1 MDTAVAQRIARRFIT
16 LPLEKRRLYLQKM
29 LEENVS
35 PANLPIPPVS
45 AEFDSLPL
53 SFAQERQWFLWQLD
67 PDSAAYHMP
76 TALRLRGPLNI
87 AALEQSFSA
96 LVARHPSL
104 RTCFVNQG
112 ERVVQ
117 QVQDAAPLLLQ
128 AEVLESM
135 PDEMQLRR
143 LIEDETRQLFDLQ
156 QGPLL
161 RTRLLRLATDDH
173 VLIVTLHHIISD
185 GGSMQVMVE
194 ELVQGY
200 AAFSQSQVPRW
211 PALPIQY
218 ADYAIWQ
225 RHWLE
230 AGERERQL
238 QYWTARLGGRQPVL
252 ELPTDFPRPAVMSYR
267 GARLELAVDNALARA
282 LKQMAQREGVSLF
295 MILLAAFQ
303 VLLHRYS
310 GQNDIRVGV
319 PTANRN
325 RVETERLI
333 GFFVNTQ
340 VLDSDVQSQDTFD
353 VLLQQVKHTALGAQA
368 HQDLPFEQLVEALQP
383 ERNLSHSPLFQ
394 VMFNHRTQ
402 GPAGEGPV
410 GELRVEGLRWDSH
423 TAQFDLTLETVEHS
437 EGLAAAL
444 IYASDL
450 FEASTVARMAGH
462 WQNLLRAIVADP
474 SQRIGELP
482 LLDAAQQQA
491 QLHDWNRAIAPAA
504 EAGFVHRLFEAQA
517 LSTPDAPALV
527 IDGERWSYGQ
537 LNARANQLARK
548 LQALGV
554 SADVLVGISV
564 ERSAHMLV
572 GLLAILK
579 AGGAYLPLDPA
590 FPPERLAYM
599 IEDSGIEWLLTQS
612 SLLDPFSAPCGSEP
626 ARDSGGSGNDD
637 VGGADAIASRLAP
650 TGAGVGV
657 STLVLDQDGDW
668 LDGYACDDL
677 ATHLDP
683 EHLAY
688 AIYTSGSTGKP
699 KGVMVRHGALGNFV
713 ASMAKAPG
721 MAAEDRA
728 LSLTTFSFDIF
739 GLEIYVP
746 LMVGACIVL
755 TGQHVAQD
763 PYAVLALIE
772 AEQVNVVQATPS
784 TWRMLLDNENAD
796 GLRGCKCLCGG
807 EALPRDLAVRLLAL
821 GGEVWNLYGP
831 TETTIWSALHPL
843 RSADAQPWLGGP
855 IANTSLYIVGADL
868 MPVPQGVAGELLIGG
883 EGLARGYFQRPALT
897 AERFVPH
904 PFRAG
909 ERLYRT
915 GDLARQRADGL
926 FEYLG
931 RIDHQVKIRGFRIE
945 LGEIEARLL
954 EQDNVREAAV
964 LAQDA
969 PGGPVLVGY
978 VVPTVAP
985 DALDPDQQSALR
997 DRLIARLKV
1006 NLPDYMVPTHLMLL
1020 PRFPLTPNGKLD
1032 RKQLPRPDASQWQ
1045 KTYVAPVTPRQ
1056 QVVAAIWAEVL
1067 KVPRVGLKDNFFD
1080 LGGHSLLATQV
1091 TSRIRQQ
1098 LQLQVP
1104 LRLLFA
1110 HDSLQG
1116 FVEAMDSASASA
1128 ESGIPRIAREQP
1140 LALSYAQQR
1149 QWFLW
1154 QLEPTSSAYHI
1165 PAALRLRGSLDR
1177 EALQHSFDALVTRH
1191 ESLRTRFLLD
1201 NERPVQR
1208 IDPPSPVPLVI
1219 EPAPAALD
1227 ADVLRGLIEA
1237 ETRQPFDL
1245 QRGPL
1250 LRVKLLQLAADHHVL
1265 ILTQH
1270 HIVSDAWSMQIMV
1283 DDLLR
1288 LYAGFSQGQTPQLA
1302 PLPIQYADFAHWQR
1316 QWLEEGEQQRQLDY
1330 WLAQLGGEQPILE
1343 LPTDR
1348 PRPVQQSYRGARL
1361 PIVIEPA
1368 LADGL
1373 KRLAQQHGSTLFML
1387 LLAAFQTL
1395 LHRYSGQNDIRVG
1408 VPVANRNRVETERL
1422 LGFFVN
1428 TQVLKADIEG
1438 SLGFDQLLRQVK
1450 QRALG
1455 AQAHQDLPFEQ
1466 LVELLAPARNL
1477 SHTPLFQVM
1486 FNHASEV
1493 RRDLAALPGLSL
1505 EQLTWDSGTAQFD
1518 LALDTFEYAEGLGAA
1533 LTYASDLF
1541 EPATV
1546 ARLAAHWL
1554 NLLRAIVANP
1564 AQRIGELPML
1574 DGAQRRLIVQDWNHT
1589 WADYPNHIPV
1599 HQLIEAQ
1606 VERAPQAEALV
1617 FEGQALSYAELN
1629 ARANRLAHGLIE
1641 RGIGP
1646 DVLVGIC
1653 VHRSVEMVVGLL
1665 AILKAGGAYVPLD
1678 PEYPPERLAYMIE
1691 DSGIEWLLTQ
1701 RSLLDPCGSELARD
1715 GGGPVND
1722 DGGCADAI
1730 ASKLAPTEGG
1740 LKTLVLD
1747 GDDDWLRDYPTDNP
1761 PARAVAQNLAYV
1773 IYTSGS
1779 TGRPKG
1785 AGNSHGALTNRLCW
1799 MQQAYQLRG
1808 GDSVL
1813 QKTPFSFDVS
1823 VWEFFW
1829 PLMTGVRLVV
1839 AAPGDHRDPQ
1849 KLVSLIE
1856 RENITT
1862 LHFVPSMLQAFM
1874 LDASV
1879 SRCTSLTR
1887 IVCSGE
1893 ALPVDAQQQVFA
1905 KLPKASLYNLYG
1917 PTEAAIDVTHWTCR
1931 DEGRDAVPIG
1941 EPIANL
1947 MTYILDDELN
1957 PVPSGVNGELYLSG
1971 QGLARGYHRRPELTA
1986 ERFVVSPF
1994 AAGERL
2000 YRTGDLARYRSNG
2013 VIEYIGRIDH
2023 QVKVRGFRIELGEIE
2038 ARLLEHAGVREAV
2051 VVAQDSPSG
2060 KVLSGYVV
2068 GSASEPS
2075 GWPELR
2081 EALLAHLRQNL
2092 PEHMVPTHLSL
2103 LDQMPLSPNGK
2114 LDRKALPAPDLAPL
2128 QQDFTAPVNATEQ
2141 ALVEIWQ
2148 AVLGVARV
2156 GTADNF
2162 FALGGD
2168 SINAIQVVSRARQQ
2182 GIGLTPKDLFLHQN
2196 IQALARIAIAAD
2208 DGTTTDQ
2215 GPVTGGSHLLPMQH
2229 WFFASD
2235 IPHREHW
2242 NQSVLLTPREPLD
2255 VACLRQALEHVMTQ
2269 HDALRLRFTQASDG
2283 RWQASHQALGEQAPD
2298 IWLRSA
2304 ENADEILAIAEQAQ
2318 RSLDLQR
2325 GPLLRCSLIAVQDGS
2340 SRLHLAI
2347 HHLVVDGVS
2356 WRVLLEDLQSAYRQL
2371 LAQQPVALPAK
2382 TTAFQA
2388 WAAQLQD
2395 YARSEP
2401 LQRELTYW
2409 TGQLDQ
2415 PLPPLPRA
2423 RPEGSQ
2429 ASRYGRSVST
2439 RLDAGQ
2445 TQRLLKQA
2453 PTAYRTQVNDLLL
2466 CALAQVICQWT
2477 SQPACLVQLEGHGR
2491 EELFDGVDLSRTV
2504 GWFTSLFP
2512 VMLTPSA
2519 DLGDS
2524 IKRIKEQLR
2533 AVPNKGL
2540 GYGVLRY
2547 LGTDESQQ
2555 RLAKLPEARI
2565 TFNYLGQFDQS
2576 FDEQALFV
2584 PSEEGS
2590 GAGHGDDVPLSN
2602 WLTINGRVFNGE
2614 LSLDWTFSRDV
2625 FDEATLQQLADAYAV
2640 ALQKLIDH
2648 CCCEAPRG
2656 LTPSDFPLARLTQ
2669 AQLDRLPVPVAQ
2681 IEDIYPLSPMQDG
2694 MLFHTLADDS
2704 RGLYVNQISLPVH
2717 GLDTERFARAWAAVI
2732 EREDILRTSFH
2743 WQDGLGAPVQ
2753 IVHRQVEL
2761 PLLVEDWRSRH
2772 TSEQAVIEQAISERA
2787 AADYLAGFD
2796 LSQAPLQRV
2805 LLLRLEDDRY
2815 QMIWTCHHI
2824 LMDGWSSSRLFGEVL
2839 QFYAHGQV
2847 QSRNGRYREF
2857 IQWLQRQDQGALE
2870 GFWRGRLQAL
2880 EQPTSLT
2887 QAMYPRHVEAL
2898 EGHQALYSHWDAGQ
2912 TERLQ
2917 QACRALHITPN
2928 TLIQGAWLLLLQ
2940 RFTGQDT
2947 VVFGAT
2953 VAGRP
2958 AGLANADNILGLFI
2972 NTLPVIQT
2980 LDPEQPLD
2988 QWLQQLQAYNLDLR
3002 EHAHAPLADIQRWS
3016 GLGGQ
3021 GLFDSIIVFEN
3032 YPIDERLGE
3041 QQDSGLSFGESR
3053 NHDVTNFPMDLAV
3066 NLGEQLS
3073 IEYLFLR
3080 NAFSVQGVEQIRRC
3094 LEDTLDAMIKAPRTR
3109 LGNLQRL
3116 SAQQWQAFE
3125 QWSAAPGADYQA
3137 QLLPELIS
3145 RHALARPQATAL
3157 VCGEQ
3162 TLSHGELERRAN
3174 RLAHRL
3180 IELGAGPEVVVG
3192 VALERSVEM
3201 VVALLAVMKSGAAY
3215 VPLDIDYPPERLAF
3229 MIDDSAMALLLSHSQ
3244 VQARLP
3250 NVDGLTQLAIDTFDG
3265 HGYSAQAPRSGVLG
3279 DNLAYLIYTSGST
3292 GRPKGVAVAHGPMS
3306 MHCQA
3311 IAGLYDMDEHTRE
3324 LHFMSFA
3331 FDGAHERWLST
3342 LLSGGTLVIRDGA
3355 LWTPE
3360 QTFAALHRH
3369 GITIACFPPAYL
3381 KQLAEYAADS
3391 RLASPPVRV
3400 YCFGGDA
3407 VPEQTF
3413 EQVKAALRPQF
3424 FTNGYGPTETVVTPM
3439 LWKVP
3444 VSQHC
3449 EAAYAPIGRAV
3460 GERALYVLDEHLN
3473 PLPPGIAGELYIG
3486 GQGIARGYHRRADLS
3501 AERFVPDPFGQPGD
3515 RLYRSGDLVRQR
3527 ADGVLDYVGRIDHQ
3541 IKVRGFRIE
3550 LGEVEASLRQQ
3561 AGVTDAVVI
3570 ARDSASGKQLIGYVV
3585 TPDGVAIGDQ
3595 LKADLRTQLPDYMVP
3610 AQIICLDALP
3620 VTPNGK
3626 LDRRAL
3632 PEPEFKSAEYV
3643 PGRTRDEQLL
3653 AQIWADVLQVERVG
3667 ITDNFFELGGDSI
3680 LSLQVVSRVRN
3691 HSELKMDLKLRDL
3704 MRGQTIEAIFQQRE
3718 RTVSAVVE
3726 DVTQAAVEGQFN
3738 LIPIQQWLFDQHMSE
3753 PHHYNQALMLRAR
3766 QALNLTAL
3774 ELALRGMMQQHDA
3787 LRLRFSEV
3795 GGRYLQHYQPLAE
3808 SQAQWAGEPLLWQQQ
3823 VADEAELEL
3832 YAEQVQRSL
3841 DLCNGPLW
3849 RTAHVTLG
3857 NGEIRVLMVIHHLVI
3872 DTVSWRV
3879 LLQDL
3884 QSAYEA
3890 YSDGRA
3896 PNLPIR
3902 TSSYRAW
3909 AEGLRAY
3916 AADFDA
3922 QEKAWWL
3929 AQLDQPGNEL
3939 PCDNPRGKDQV
3950 QFQSVAYLNLSE
3962 LHTQQ
3967 LLKQVPAVYQTQI
3980 NDVLLTALSRVLC
3993 RWSEQASV
4001 LIQLE
4006 GHGRED
4012 LLKDIDLSRTVG
4024 WFTSMFPVRLSPSPE
4039 ADIGT
4044 SVRAVQRQ
4052 LAAVPN
4058 KGLGYGVLR
4067 HMSGEQMADTLG
4079 RAPQA
4084 RVTFNYLGQFDQ
4096 SFDDKAL
4103 LVPAAESYGSC
4114 YSPHAAL
4121 GNWLEVVGQVYDGR
4135 LALRCVFSKR
4145 RYRAETVERLMREYQ
4160 AELETLIEHCV
4171 EQAA

>member
-29 LEENVS
+29 LEEDVS

-45 AEFDSLPL
+45 AEFDTLSL

-67 PDSAAYHMP
+67 PDSTAYHVP
-76 TALRLRGPLNI
+76 TALRLRGPLDI

-96 LVARHPSL
+96 LVARHESL
-104 RTCFVNQG
+104 RTTFLTDG
-112 ERVVQ
+112 EQAVQ
-117 QVQDAAPLLLQ
+117 QVHEAAPVRLHMQ
-128 AEVLESM
+128 ALEPA
-135 PDEMQLRR
+135 PDEAQLRH
-143 LIEDETRQLFDLQ
+143 LIEEETRQLFDLQ
-156 QGPLL
+156 HGPLL
-161 RTRLLRLATDDH
+161 RTRLLRLAADDH
-173 VLIVTLHHIISD
+173 VLIVTLHHIVCD
-185 GGSMQVMVE
+185 GGSMQVMVD
-194 ELVQGY
+194 ELVKGY
-200 AAFSQSQVPRW
+200 GAFSQGKALEL

-218 ADYAIWQ
+218 TDYAIWQ
-225 RHWLE
+225 RHWME

-238 QYWTARLGGRQPVL
+238 AYWTARLGGPQPVL

-267 GARLELAVDNALARA
+267 GARLELAIDGALAGA
-282 LKQMAQREGVSLF
+282 LKQLAQREGASLF
-295 MILLAAFQ
+295 MVLLASFQ
-303 VLLHRYS
+303 ALLHRYS

-340 VLDSDVQSQDTFD
+340 VLDSDVQGQDSFGA
-353 VLLQQVKHTALGAQA
+353 LLQQVKHTALGAQA

-402 GPAGEGPV
+402 GPEGEGPV
-410 GELRVEGLRWDSH
+410 GELTVEGLRWDTHS
-423 TAQFDLTLETVEHS
+423 AQFDLTLETVEHS
-437 EGLAAAL
+437 DGLAAAL
-444 IYASDL
+444 NYATDL
-450 FEASTVARMAGH
+450 FSADTVARMAGH
-462 WQNLLRAIVADP
+462 WQNLLRAIVTDP
-474 SQRIGELP
+474 AQRIAELS
-482 LLDAAQQQA
+482 LLDAAQRQA
-491 QLHDWNRAIAPAA
+491 QLEDWNRTTAPAP
-504 EAGFVHRLFEAQA
+504 EAGFVHQLFEAQA
-517 LSTPDAPALV
+517 RRTPDAPALV
-527 IDGERWSYGQ
+527 IDGERWGYGQ
-537 LNARANQLARK
+537 LNARANQLAGK
-548 LQALGV
+548 LQSLGV
-554 SADVLVGISV
+554 GSDVLVGIAV

-590 FPPERLAYM
+590 FPQDRLAYM
-599 IEDSGIEWLLTQS
+599 IEDSGIDLLLTQS
-612 SLLDPFSAPCGSEP
+612 SLLNQLPLSCGV
-626 ARDSGGSGNDD
+626 N
-637 VGGADAIASRLAP
+637 
-650 TGAGVGV
+650 
-657 STLVLDQDGDW
+657 TLVLDQDGDW
-668 LDGYACDDL
+668 LDGYACE
-677 ATHLDP
+677 APSTRLDP

-699 KGVMVRHGALGNFV
+699 KGVMVRHGALTNFV

-721 MAAEDRA
+721 MTAQDRA

-755 TGQHVAQD
+755 TGQQVAQD

-772 AEQVNVVQATPS
+772 AERVNVVQATPS
-784 TWRMLLDNENAD
+784 TWRMLLDNERAD

-807 EALPRDLAVRLLAL
+807 EALPQELAVRMLAL

-843 RSADAQPWLGGP
+843 RPADAQPWLGGP
-855 IANTSLYIVGADL
+855 IDNTALYIVDADL
-868 MPVPQGVAGELLIGG
+868 LPVPYGVAGELLIGG
-883 EGLARGYFQRPALT
+883 QGLARGYYQRAALT

-904 PFRAG
+904 PFAVG

-915 GDLARQRADGL
+915 GDLARQRADGIL
-926 FEYLG
+926 EYLG

-954 EQDNVREAAV
+954 EQDSVREAAV

-969 PGGPVLVGY
+969 PGGQALVAY
-978 VVPTVAP
+978 IVPTADLNDL
-985 DALDPDQQSALR
+985 DAGAQSALR
-997 DRLIARLKV
+997 DSLTARLKV
-1006 NLPDYMVPTHLMLL
+1006 NLPDYMVPAHMVLM

-1032 RKQLPRPDASQWQ
+1032 RKQLPKPDASQWQ
-1045 KTYVAPVTPRQ
+1045 KTYVAPQTPVQ
-1056 QVVAAIWAEVL
+1056 QAVAAIWGEIL
-1067 KVPRVGLKDNFFD
+1067 KVPRVGLNDNFFE

-1091 TSRIRQQ
+1091 VSRIRQQ
-1098 LQLQVP
+1098 LHILVP

-1110 HDSLQG
+1110 HNSLQG
-1116 FVEAMDSASASA
+1116 FVEAMEPASASQ
-1128 ESGIPRIAREQP
+1128 EPGIARISREQP
-1140 LALSYAQQR
+1140 LELSYAQQR

-1154 QLEPTSSAYHI
+1154 QLEPGSSAYHI

-1177 EALQHSFDALVTRH
+1177 VALQQSFDALVARH
-1191 ESLRTRFLLD
+1191 ESLRTRFMLND
-1201 NERPVQR
+1201 ERPVQL
-1208 IDPPSPVPLVI
+1208 IDT
-1219 EPAPAALD
+1219 PAPLAIEVESVRTAGD
-1227 ADVLRGLIEA
+1227 EQALRGLIEA
-1237 ETRQPFDL
+1237 ETRRPFDL
-1245 QRGPL
+1245 QQGPL
-1250 LRVKLLQLAADHHVL
+1250 LRVRLLQLGTDDHVL

-1283 DDLLR
+1283 DDLLQ
-1288 LYAGFSQGQTPQLA
+1288 LYTGFSQGQAVALA
-1302 PLPIQYADFAHWQR
+1302 PLPIQYADYGHWQR
-1316 QWLEEGEQQRQLDY
+1316 QWLAAGEQQRQLDY
-1330 WLAQLGGEQPILE
+1330 WIEQLGGEQPILE
-1343 LPTDR
+1343 LPTDH
-1348 PRPVQQSYRGARL
+1348 PRPAQQSYRGARL
-1361 PIVIEPA
+1361 PIVVEPA
-1368 LADGL
+1368 LAEGL
-1373 KRLAQQHGSTLFML
+1373 KRLAQHQGTTLFML
-1387 LLAAFQTL
+1387 LLAGFQTL

-1408 VPVANRNRVETERL
+1408 VPIANRNRVETERL

-1428 TQVLKADIEG
+1428 TQVLKADIDG
-1438 SLGFDQLLRQVK
+1438 NLRFDRLLDQVK

-1486 FNHASEV
+1486 FNHASDA
-1493 RRDLAALPGLSL
+1493 RRDLSALPGLSL

-1518 LALDTFEYAEGLGAA
+1518 LTLDTFEYADGLSVA

-1541 EPATV
+1541 EPSTV
-1546 ARLAAHWL
+1546 VRLGEHWL

-1564 AQRIGELPML
+1564 TQRIAELPML
-1574 DGAQRRLIVQDWNHT
+1574 DGAQRRMIVEDWNRT
-1589 WADYPNHIPV
+1589 YADYPNHQPV
-1599 HQLIEAQ
+1599 HHLIEAQ
-1606 VERAPQAEALV
+1606 VERDPQAQALV
-1617 FEGQALSYAELN
+1617 FEGQSLSYAQLN
-1629 ARANRLAHGLIE
+1629 ARANRLAHALIE
-1641 RGIGP
+1641 RGVGP
-1646 DVLVGIC
+1646 DVLVGIS

-1691 DSGIEWLLTQ
+1691 DSGIQWLLTQ
-1701 RSLLDPCGSELARD
+1701 SSLLNQFCGS
-1715 GGGPVND
+1715 GV
-1722 DGGCADAI
+1722 
-1730 ASKLAPTEGG
+1730 T
-1740 LKTLVLD
+1740 TLVLD
-1747 GDDDWLRDYPTDNP
+1747 GDDDWLRDNSTDNP
-1761 PARAVAQNLAYV
+1761 PARAIAQNLAYV

-1779 TGRPKG
+1779 TGKPKG

-1799 MQQAYQLRG
+1799 MQQAYELRA

-1856 RENITT
+1856 RESITT
-1862 LHFVPSMLQAFM
+1862 LHFVPSMLQAFV
-1874 LDASV
+1874 LDANV

-1905 KLPKASLYNLYG
+1905 KLPNARLYNLYG

-1971 QGLARGYHRRPELTA
+1971 QGLARGYHRRPGLTA
-1986 ERFVVSPF
+1986 ERFVASPF
-1994 AAGERL
+1994 VAGERL
-2000 YRTGDLARYRSNG
+2000 YRTGDLARYRPDG
-2013 VIEYIGRIDH
+2013 VIDYIGRIDH
-2023 QVKVRGFRIELGEIE
+2023 QVKIRGFRIELGEIE
-2038 ARLLEHAGVREAV
+2038 ARLLEHAAVREAV
-2051 VVAQDSPSG
+2051 VVAQDSRSG

-2068 GSASEPS
+2068 AEQSAASD
-2075 GWPELR
+2075 WPTLR
-2081 EALLAHLRQNL
+2081 EALQAHLRLSL
-2092 PEHMVPTHLSL
+2092 PEHMVPTHLGR
-2103 LDQMPLSPNGK
+2103 LDNMPLSPNGK
-2114 LDRKALPAPDLAPL
+2114 LDRKALPAPDVTEL
-2128 QQDFTAPVNATEQ
+2128 QQDFTAPGNAIER

-2148 AVLGVARV
+2148 GVLGVERV

-2168 SINAIQVVSRARQQ
+2168 SINSIQVVSRARQQ

-2196 IQALARIAIAAD
+2196 IQALARVATAAD
-2208 DGTTTDQ
+2208 EDRIDQ
-2215 GPVTGGSHLLPMQH
+2215 APVSGDSLMVPMQH

-2235 IPHREHW
+2235 IAHRGHW
-2242 NQSVLLTPREPLD
+2242 NQSVMLTPRETLD
-2255 VACLRQALEHVMTQ
+2255 IACLQQALDHVVAH
-2269 HDALRLRFTQASDG
+2269 HDALRLRFTQADDG
-2283 RWQASHQALGEQAPD
+2283 RWHASHQAVDAQSSQV
-2298 IWLRSA
+2298 WQRSA
-2304 ENADEILAIAEQAQ
+2304 ENTDEILLIADQAQ
-2318 RSLDLQR
+2318 RSLDLQQ

-2347 HHLVVDGVS
+2347 HHLVMDGVS
-2356 WRVLLEDLQSAYRQL
+2356 WRVLLEDLQTAYRQR
-2371 LAQQPVALPAK
+2371 LANQAVSLPAK
-2382 TTAFQA
+2382 STAFKT
-2388 WAAQLQD
+2388 WAARLQD
-2395 YARSEP
+2395 YAHSET
-2401 LQRELTYW
+2401 LNRELDYW

-2415 PLPPLPRA
+2415 GLPPLPRT

-2429 ASRYGRSVST
+2429 ASVHGRSVTT
-2439 RLDAGQ
+2439 RLDPQQ

-2466 CALAQVICQWT
+2466 SALAQVICQWT
-2477 SQPACLVQLEGHGR
+2477 GQPACLVQLEGHGR
-2491 EELFDGVDLSRTV
+2491 EELFDGIDLSRTV

-2512 VMLTPSA
+2512 VLLTPA
-2519 DLGDS
+2519 TDCAES

-2547 LGTDESQQ
+2547 LGEPAVQQ
-2555 RLAKLPEARI
+2555 RLAKLPQARI

-2576 FDEQALFV
+2576 FDEQALFA

-2590 GAGHGDDVPLSN
+2590 GAGHGDDVALGN
-2602 WLTINGRVFNGE
+2602 WLTIDGRVFNGQ

-2625 FDEATLQQLADAYAV
+2625 FDEAVLQQLADAYAV
-2640 ALQKLIDH
+2640 ALQQLIEH
-2648 CCCEAPRG
+2648 CCTEEHQG

-2669 AQLDRLPVPVAQ
+2669 AQLDGLPVPVQ
-2681 IEDIYPLSPMQDG
+2681 HVEDIYPLSPMQDG

-2704 RGLYVNQISLPVH
+2704 SGLYINQISLPVH
-2717 GLDTERFARAWAAVI
+2717 GLDTERFARAWTSVI

-2743 WQDGLGAPVQ
+2743 WQDGLSTPLQ
-2753 IVHRQVEL
+2753 IVHRHVEL
-2761 PLLVEDWRSRH
+2761 PLQIEDWRGQDI
-2772 TSEQAVIEQAISERA
+2772 SEQAIGERA
-2787 AADYLAGFD
+2787 TADYLAGFD
-2796 LSQAPLQRV
+2796 LSRAPLQRV

-2847 QSRNGRYREF
+2847 QGRNGRYREF
-2857 IQWLQRQDQGALE
+2857 IDWLQRQDQGALE
-2870 GFWRGRLQAL
+2870 RFWRSRLDTL
-2880 EQPTSLT
+2880 EQATSLN
-2887 QAMYPRHVEAL
+2887 QAMFPRHIDAL
-2898 EGHQALYSHWDAGQ
+2898 PGHEALYSRWDAVQ

-2917 QACRALHITPN
+2917 QACRAWQITPN

-2980 LDPEQPLD
+2980 LDPEQPLNL
-2988 QWLQQLQAYNLDLR
+2988 WLQQLQAYNLDLR

-3016 GLGGQ
+3016 GQGGQ

-3032 YPIDERLGE
+3032 YPIDERLGD
-3041 QQDSGLSFGESR
+3041 QQDTGLSFGESR

-3080 NAFSVQGVEQIRRC
+3080 SAFSVQAVEQIRRTM
-3094 LEDTLDAMIKAPRTR
+3094 EDTLEAMILAPHAC

-3116 SAQQWQAFE
+3116 SADQWRAFE
-3125 QWSAAPGADYQA
+3125 QWSAAPNAGYPT
-3137 QLLPELIS
+3137 QLLPELIARHSQS
-3145 RHALARPQATAL
+3145 RPHATAL
-3157 VCGEQ
+3157 VCGNES
-3162 TLSHGELERRAN
+3162 LSHGELERRAN

-3201 VVALLAVMKSGAAY
+3201 VVALLAVMKSGSAY

-3229 MIDDSAMALLLSHSQ
+3229 MIQDSAMALLLTHSQ

-3250 NVDGLTQLAIDTFDG
+3250 ESAGLAQLVIDEFDS
-3265 HGYSAQAPRSGVLG
+3265 HGYSEQAPRSGLLG
-3279 DNLAYLIYTSGST
+3279 GNLAYLIYTSGST

-3311 IAGLYDMDEHTRE
+3311 IARLYDMDERTRE

-3342 LLSGGTLVIRDGA
+3342 LFSGGTLVIRDGA

-3360 QTFAALHRH
+3360 QTFDALHRH

-3381 KQLAEYAADS
+3381 KQLAEYAANS
-3391 RLASPPVRV
+3391 QLAPPPVRV

-3407 VPEQTF
+3407 VPDQTF
-3413 EQVKAALRPQF
+3413 EQVKAALRPEF

-3444 VSQHC
+3444 VSERC

-3460 GERALYVLDEHLN
+3460 GERALYVLDDNLN

-3527 ADGVLDYVGRIDHQ
+3527 VDGVLDYVGRIDHQ

-3550 LGEVEASLRQQ
+3550 LGEVEASLRQL
-3561 AGVTDAVVI
+3561 TDVSDALVI

-3585 TPDGVAIGDQ
+3585 TPDGVAIGDR
-3595 LKADLRTQLPDYMVP
+3595 LKAELRLQLPDYMVP
-3610 AQIICLDALP
+3610 AQVICLDALP

-3632 PEPEFKSAEYV
+3632 PEPEFRSAEYV
-3643 PGRTRDEQLL
+3643 PGRNRDEQLL
-3653 AQIWADVLQVERVG
+3653 AEVWAEVLQVERVG

-3691 HSELKMDLKLRDL
+3691 HTELKMELKLRDL
-3704 MRGQTIEAIFQQRE
+3704 MRGQTIEAIFDQRSN
-3718 RTVSAVVE
+3718 TLAVTVE
-3726 DVTQAAVEGQFN
+3726 DVTQVAAAGQFN
-3738 LIPIQQWLFDQHMSE
+3738 LIPIQQWLFDQRMSE
-3753 PHHYNQALMLRAR
+3753 PHHYNQALMLCAR

-3774 ELALRGMMQQHDA
+3774 ELALRAMLQQHDA
-3787 LRLRFSEV
+3787 LRLRFCEV
-3795 GGRYLQHYQPLAE
+3795 GGRHLQHYQPLE
-3808 SQAQWAGEPLLWQQQ
+3808 EMQAQWASEPLLWQHQ
-3823 VADEAELEL
+3823 VADEAGLEL

-3841 DLCNGPLW
+3841 DLQNGPVW
-3849 RTAHVTLG
+3849 RTAHVTMG
-3857 NGEIRVLMVIHHLVI
+3857 SGEIRVLMVIHHLVI
-3872 DTVSWRV
+3872 DTVSWRL

-3884 QSAYEA
+3884 QTAYEA
-3890 YSDGRA
+3890 YSNGQL
-3896 PNLPIR
+3896 PSLPIR

-3909 AEGLRAY
+3909 AEGLQAY
-3916 AADFDA
+3916 AAA
-3922 QEKAWWL
+3922 YPAEEKTWWL
-3929 AQLDQPGNEL
+3929 EQIDPSGGEL
-3939 PCDNPRGKDQV
+3939 PCDNPRGKNQV
-3950 QFQSVAYLNLSE
+3950 QFQSVAHLGLSE
-3962 LHTQQ
+3962 QHTQQ

-3980 NDVLLTALSRVLC
+3980 NDVLLAALSRVLC
-3993 RWSEQASV
+3993 RWSQQPSV

-4012 LLKDIDLSRTVG
+4012 LVKDIDLSRTLG
-4024 WFTSMFPVRLSPSPE
+4024 WFTSMFPVRLAPDPD

-4067 HMSGEQMADTLG
+4067 HMSGEQMAGTLG
-4079 RAPQA
+4079 QAPQA

-4135 LALRCVFSKR
+4135 LALRCIFSTR
-4145 RYRAETVERLMREYQ
+4145 RYRAETVEGLMRAYQ
-4160 AELETLIEHCV
+4160 EELEALIEHCV
-4171 EQAA
+4171 AQAA

>member
-35 PANLPIPPVS
+35 PANLPIAPVS
-45 AEFDSLPL
+45 AEFDTLSL

-76 TALRLRGPLNI
+76 TALRLRGPLDI
-87 AALEQSFSA
+87 AALEQSFTA
-96 LVARHPSL
+96 LVARHESL
-104 RTCFVNQG
+104 RTTFQPHG
-112 ERVVQ
+112 EQVVQ
-117 QVQDAAPLLLQ
+117 QVHPAAPVRLQ
-128 AEVLESM
+128 ADTLEQL
-135 PDEMQLRR
+135 PDETQLRQ
-143 LIEDETRQLFDLQ
+143 LIEAETRQLFDLQ

-161 RTRLLRLATDDH
+161 RTRLLRLAAEDH
-173 VLIVTLHHIISD
+173 VLIVTLHHIVAD
-185 GGSMQVMVE
+185 GWSMQVMVE
-194 ELVQGY
+194 ELVNGY
-200 AAFSQSQVPRW
+200 AAFSQGHAPEL

-218 ADYAIWQ
+218 SDYAIWQ
-225 RHWLE
+225 RHWME

-238 QYWTARLGGRQPVL
+238 EYWTARLGGQQPVL

-267 GARLELAVDNALARA
+267 GARLELAIDAVLAGD
-282 LKQMAQREGVSLF
+282 LKHMAQREGVSLF
-295 MILLAAFQ
+295 MILLASFQ
-303 VLLHRYS
+303 ALLHRYS
-310 GQNDIRVGV
+310 GQTDIRVGV

-340 VLDSDVQSQDTFD
+340 VLDSDVQSEDSFGA
-353 VLLQQVKHTALGAQA
+353 LLQQVKQTALGAQA
-368 HQDLPFEQLVEALQP
+368 HQELPFEQLVEALQP

-410 GELRVEGLRWDSH
+410 GALKVEGLSWDSH
-423 TAQFDLTLETVEHS
+423 TAQFDLTLETVEHG
-437 EGLAAAL
+437 EGLSAAL
-444 IYASDL
+444 IYATDL
-450 FEASTVARMAGH
+450 FGAETIARMAGH
-462 WQNLLRAIVADP
+462 WQNLLRAIVDDP
-474 SQRIGELP
+474 AQRIGELP
-482 LLDAAQQQA
+482 LLDAAERLALLDDGQRTA
-491 QLHDWNRAIAPAA
+491 APAP
-504 EAGFVHRLFEAQA
+504 EVGFVHQLFERQA
-517 LSTPDAPALV
+517 ARTPDAPALV

-537 LNARANQLARK
+537 LNARANQLAGK
-548 LQALGV
+548 LQSLGV
-554 SADVLVGISV
+554 TSDVLVGIAV

-590 FPPERLAYM
+590 FPQDRLAYM
-599 IEDSGIEWLLTQS
+599 IGDSGIELLLTQR
-612 SLLDPFSAPCGSEP
+612 SLLNQLPLSCGSEL
-626 ARDSGGSGNDD
+626 ARDSGLSVNID
-637 VGGADAIASRLAP
+637 VEGEGLIASKLAP
-650 TGAGVGV
+650 TGGGVGV
-657 STLVLDQDGDW
+657 KTLVLDQEGDW
-668 LDGYACDDL
+668 LDGYSCEAPV
-677 ATHLDP
+677 TQLDA

-688 AIYTSGSTGKP
+688 AIHTSGSTGKP
-699 KGVMVRHGALGNFV
+699 KGVMVRHGALTNFV

-721 MAAEDRA
+721 MTAQDRA

-763 PYAVLALIE
+763 PYAVLALIA
-772 AEQVNVVQATPS
+772 AEQVNVLQATPS
-784 TWRMLLDNENAD
+784 TWRMLLDNENAQ

-807 EALPRDLAVRLLAL
+807 EALPRELAVRMLAL

-843 RSADAQPWLGGP
+843 QTQAAQPWLGGP
-855 IANTSLYIVGADL
+855 IDNTTLYIVGADL
-868 MPVPQGVAGELLIGG
+868 MPVPYGVAGELLIGG
-883 EGLARGYFQRPALT
+883 QGLARGYFQRPALT

-904 PFRAG
+904 PFVAG

-915 GDLARQRADGL
+915 GDLARQRADGIL
-926 FEYLG
+926 EYLG

-954 EQDNVREAAV
+954 EQDSVREAAV

-969 PGGPVLVGY
+969 PGGQALVAY
-978 VVPTVAP
+978 IVPSAELSDLDVTV
-985 DALDPDQQSALR
+985 QSGLR
-997 DRLIARLKV
+997 DSLTTRLKV
-1006 NLPDYMVPTHLMLL
+1006 NLPDYMVPSHVVLL

-1032 RKQLPRPDASQWQ
+1032 RKQLPKPDASQWR
-1045 KTYVAPVTPRQ
+1045 KTYVAPQTPTQ
-1056 QVVAAIWAEVL
+1056 QAVATIWADIL
-1067 KVPRVGLKDNFFD
+1067 KVQRVGLDDNFFE

-1091 TSRIRQQ
+1091 MSRIRQQ
-1098 LQLQVP
+1098 LNIQVP

-1110 HDSLQG
+1110 HNSLRA
-1116 FVEAMDSASASA
+1116 FVEAMGTASAHDEPS
-1128 ESGIPRIAREQP
+1128 IPRIPRDPP
-1140 LALSYAQQR
+1140 LALSFAQQR

-1165 PAALRLRGSLDR
+1165 PAALRLRGALDR
-1177 EALQHSFDALVTRH
+1177 GALQRSFDALVARH
-1191 ESLRTRFLLD
+1191 ESLRTRFVLD
-1201 NERPVQR
+1201 NERPLQV
-1208 IDPPSPVPLVI
+1208 ID
-1219 EPAPAALD
+1219 EPAPLAL
-1227 ADVLRGLIEA
+1227 AIESIDVTVDDQALRSLIEA
-1237 ETRQPFDL
+1237 ETRQLFDL

-1250 LRVKLLQLAADHHVL
+1250 LRVKWLQLDADDHVL

-1283 DDLLR
+1283 DDLLQ
-1288 LYAGFSQGQTPQLA
+1288 LYAGFSQGQAVELA
-1302 PLPIQYADFAHWQR
+1302 PLPIQYADYGHWQR
-1316 QWLEEGEQQRQLDY
+1316 QWLAAGEQQRQLDY
-1330 WLAQLGGEQPILE
+1330 WIEQLGGEQPILE
-1343 LPTDR
+1343 LPTDH
-1348 PRPVQQSYRGARL
+1348 PRPAQQSYRGARL
-1361 PIVIEPA
+1361 PIAIEPA
-1368 LADGL
+1368 LAEGL
-1373 KRLAQQHGSTLFML
+1373 KRLAQQHNSTLFML
-1387 LLAAFQTL
+1387 LLAGFQTL
-1395 LHRYSGQNDIRVG
+1395 LHRYSGQDDIRVG
-1408 VPVANRNRVETERL
+1408 VPIANRNRVETERL

-1428 TQVLKADIEG
+1428 TQVLKADIDG
-1438 SLGFDQLLRQVK
+1438 NLRFDQLLDQVK

-1466 LVELLAPARNL
+1466 LVERLEPARNL

-1486 FNHASEV
+1486 FNHASDA
-1493 RRDLAALPGLSL
+1493 RRDLSALPGLSL

-1518 LALDTFEYAEGLGAA
+1518 LTLDTFEYADGLSAA

-1541 EPATV
+1541 EPSTI
-1546 ARLAAHWL
+1546 ARLGEHWL

-1564 AQRIGELPML
+1564 TQRIAELPML
-1574 DGAQRRLIVQDWNHT
+1574 DGAQRRLIVEDWNRT
-1589 WADYPNHIPV
+1589 YADYPNHLPV

-1606 VERAPQAEALV
+1606 VARDPHAEALV
-1617 FEGQALSYAELN
+1617 FDGQSLSYAQLN
-1629 ARANRLAHGLIE
+1629 ARANQLAHALIA
-1641 RGIGP
+1641 RGVGP
-1646 DVLVGIC
+1646 DVLVGIS
-1653 VHRSVEMVVGLL
+1653 VQRSVEMVVGLL

-1678 PEYPPERLAYMIE
+1678 PDYPPERLAYMIE
-1691 DSGIEWLLTQ
+1691 DSGIELLLTQ
-1701 RSLLDPCGSELARD
+1701 GSLLNSLPLSCGSELARD
-1715 GGGPVND
+1715 SGGSAKGDVENE
-1722 DGGCADAI
+1722 GLI
-1730 ASKLAPTEGG
+1730 ASKLAPTVRSGVA
-1740 LKTLVLD
+1740 TLVLD
-1747 GDDDWLRDYPTDNP
+1747 GNDDWLRDNATDNP
-1761 PARAVAQNLAYV
+1761 PSRAVAENLAYV

-1779 TGRPKG
+1779 TGKPKG

-1799 MQQAYQLRG
+1799 MQQAYGLG
-1808 GDSVL
+1808 AGDSVL

-1856 RENITT
+1856 RETITT
-1862 LHFVPSMLQAFM
+1862 LHFVPSMLQAFV
-1874 LDASV
+1874 LDANV

-1905 KLPKASLYNLYG
+1905 KLPNARLYNLYG

-1941 EPIANL
+1941 APIANL

-1986 ERFVVSPF
+1986 ERFVASPF
-1994 AAGERL
+1994 VAGERL
-2000 YRTGDLARYRSNG
+2000 YRTGDLARYRPDG
-2013 VIEYIGRIDH
+2013 VIDYIGRIDH

-2038 ARLLEHAGVREAV
+2038 ARLFEHGAVREAV
-2051 VVAQDSPSG
+2051 VVAQDSRSG

-2068 GSASEPS
+2068 AQAEAAGD
-2075 GWPELR
+2075 WPLLR
-2081 EALLAHLRQNL
+2081 EALLAHLRLSL
-2092 PEHMVPTHLSL
+2092 PEHMVPTHLTRL
-2103 LDQMPLSPNGK
+2103 EHMPLSPNGK
-2114 LDRKALPAPDLAPL
+2114 LDRKALPAPDLAEH
-2128 QQDFTAPVNATEQ
+2128 QEAFTAPVNATER

-2148 AVLGVARV
+2148 GVLGVERV

-2168 SINAIQVVSRARQQ
+2168 SINSIQVVSRARAQ
-2182 GIGLTPKDLFLHQN
+2182 GIGLAPKDLFLHQN
-2196 IQALARIAIAAD
+2196 IQALARVATAAD
-2208 DGTTTDQ
+2208 EGVLDQ
-2215 GPVTGGSHLLPMQH
+2215 TPVTGDSSLVPMQH

-2235 IPHREHW
+2235 IPHRDHW

-2255 VACLRQALEHVMTQ
+2255 IAHLQEALARVVAH
-2269 HDALRLRFTQASDG
+2269 HDALRLRFTQDDDG
-2283 RWQASHQALGEQAPD
+2283 RWHASHQAMDEQPLE
-2298 IWLRSA
+2298 IWQRTA
-2304 ENADEILAIAEQAQ
+2304 QDAAGIIAIADQAQ
-2318 RSLDLQR
+2318 RSLDLQY

-2347 HHLVVDGVS
+2347 HHLVMDGVS
-2356 WRVLLEDLQSAYRQL
+2356 WRVLLEDLQNVYRQL
-2371 LAQQPVALPAK
+2371 QTNQAPTLPGK
-2382 TTAFQA
+2382 STAFKA
-2388 WAAQLQD
+2388 WAARLQAYAHSETLNKELD
-2395 YARSEP
+2395 Y
-2401 LQRELTYW
+2401 W
-2409 TGQLDQ
+2409 VGQLDQ

-2429 ASRYGRSVST
+2429 AAAHGRSVST
-2439 RLDAGQ
+2439 RLDANQ

-2466 CALAQVICQWT
+2466 SALAQVICQWT
-2477 SQPACLVQLEGHGR
+2477 GQPACLVQLEGHGR
-2491 EELFDGVDLSRTV
+2491 EELFEGIDLSRTV

-2512 VMLTPSA
+2512 VLLTPASDPA
-2519 DLGDS
+2519 ES
-2524 IKRIKEQLR
+2524 IKRVKEQLR

-2547 LGTDESQQ
+2547 LGAEAVQQ
-2555 RLAKLPEARI
+2555 RLAKLPPARI

-2590 GAGHGDDVPLSN
+2590 GAGHGDDVALGN
-2602 WLTINGRVFNGE
+2602 WLTIDGRIFNGQ
-2614 LSLDWTFSRDV
+2614 LSLDWTFSGDV
-2625 FDEATLQQLADAYAV
+2625 FDAATLQQLADAYAV
-2640 ALQKLIDH
+2640 ALQQLIDH
-2648 CCCEAPRG
+2648 CCTDGHLG
-2656 LTPSDFPLARLTQ
+2656 LTPSDFPLARLSQTQ
-2669 AQLDRLPVPVAQ
+2669 LNGLPVPVAQ
-2681 IEDIYPLSPMQDG
+2681 VEDIYPLSPMQDG

-2704 RGLYVNQISLPVH
+2704 SGLYINQISLPVH
-2717 GLDTERFARAWAAVI
+2717 GLDTERFARAWTSVI

-2743 WQDGLGAPVQ
+2743 WQDGLSAPVQ
-2753 IVHRQVEL
+2753 IVHRHVEL
-2761 PLLVEDWRSRH
+2761 PLQVEDWRGQDI
-2772 TSEQAVIEQAISERA
+2772 SEQAINARA
-2787 AADYLAGFD
+2787 TADYLAGFD
-2796 LSQAPLQRV
+2796 LSRAPLQRV

-2847 QSRNGRYREF
+2847 PSRNGRYREF
-2857 IQWLQRQDQGALE
+2857 IEWLQRQDQGALE
-2870 GFWRGRLQAL
+2870 RFWRSRLDVL
-2880 EQPTSLT
+2880 EQATSLN
-2887 QAMYPRHVEAL
+2887 QAMFPRHVEAL
-2898 EGHQALYSHWDAGQ
+2898 PGHEALYSRWDVAQ
-2912 TERLQ
+2912 TARLQ
-2917 QACRALHITPN
+2917 QACRALQITPN

-2958 AGLANADNILGLFI
+2958 AGLVNADNILGLFI

-3002 EHAHAPLADIQRWS
+3002 EHSHAPLADIQRWS

-3032 YPIDERLGE
+3032 YPIDERLGD
-3041 QQDSGLSFGESR
+3041 QQDTGLSFGESR

-3066 NLGEQLS
+3066 NLGETLS

-3080 NAFSVQGVEQIRRC
+3080 NAFSGEAVERIRRTM
-3094 LEDTLDAMIKAPRTR
+3094 EDTLEAMIHAPQAR

-3116 SAQQWQAFE
+3116 SVEQWQAFE
-3125 QWSAAPGADYQA
+3125 QWSAAPNGCYQP
-3137 QLLPELIS
+3137 QLLPELIG
-3145 RHALARPQATAL
+3145 RHAQSRPQATAL
-3157 VCGEQ
+3157 VCGDDA
-3162 TLSHGELERRAN
+3162 LDYGELERRAN

-3201 VVALLAVMKSGAAY
+3201 VVALLAVMKSGSAY

-3229 MIDDSAMALLLSHSQ
+3229 MIEDSAMALLLTHSR
-3244 VQARLP
+3244 VQGRLP
-3250 NVDGLTQLAIDTFDG
+3250 DLDGLARLAIDGFDSR
-3265 HGYSAQAPRSGVLG
+3265 GYSDLPPRSGLLG
-3279 DNLAYLIYTSGST
+3279 GNLAYLIYTSGST

-3342 LLSGGTLVIRDGA
+3342 LLRGGTLVIRDGA

-3360 QTFAALHRH
+3360 QTFDALHRH

-3381 KQLAEYAADS
+3381 KQLAEYAANS
-3391 RLASPPVRV
+3391 RLAPPPVRV

-3407 VPEQTF
+3407 VPDQTF

-3444 VSQHC
+3444 ASEHC

-3460 GERALYVLDEHLN
+3460 GERALYVLDDNLN

-3486 GQGIARGYHRRADLS
+3486 GAGIARGYHRRPDLS

-3550 LGEVEASLRQQ
+3550 LGEIEASLRQLDD
-3561 AGVTDAVVI
+3561 VSDALVI

-3585 TPDGVAIGDQ
+3585 TPDGVAIGDR
-3595 LKADLRTQLPDYMVP
+3595 LKAELRARLPDYMVP
-3610 AQIICLDALP
+3610 AQVICLEALP

-3626 LDRRAL
+3626 LDRQAL
-3632 PEPEFKSAEYV
+3632 PEPEFKGAEYV
-3643 PGRTRDEQLL
+3643 PGRNRDEQLL
-3653 AQIWADVLQVERVG
+3653 AEIWAEVLQVERVG

-3691 HSELKMDLKLRDL
+3691 HGELKMELKLRDL
-3704 MRGQTIEAIFQQRE
+3704 MRGQTIEAIFDQRSN
-3718 RTVSAVVE
+3718 TLAVTAE
-3726 DVTQAAVEGQFN
+3726 DVTQVAAEGQFN
-3738 LIPIQQWLFDQHMSE
+3738 LIPIQQWWFDQRMSE

-3766 QALNLTAL
+3766 QGLNLTAL
-3774 ELALRGMMQQHDA
+3774 ELALRGMLQQHDA
-3787 LRLRFSEV
+3787 LRLRFSDV
-3795 GGRYLQHYQPLAE
+3795 GGRHLQHYQALE
-3808 SQAQWAGEPLLWQQQ
+3808 EMQAQWANEPLLWQHS

-3841 DLCNGPLW
+3841 DVHNGPVW

-3872 DTVSWRV
+3872 DTVSWRL

-3884 QSAYEA
+3884 QTAYTA
-3890 YSDGRA
+3890 YSEGQA

-3909 AEGLRAY
+3909 AEGLQAY
-3916 AADFDA
+3916 ARDYPA

-3929 AQLDQPGNEL
+3929 EQIDQPGSEL
-3939 PCDNPRGKDQV
+3939 PCDNLRGKNQV
-3950 QFQSVAYLNLSE
+3950 QYQSVAHLSLSE
-3962 LHTQQ
+3962 QHTQQ

-3980 NDVLLTALSRVLC
+3980 NDVLLAALSRVLC
-3993 RWSEQASV
+3993 RWSQQPSV

-4012 LLKDIDLSRTVG
+4012 LVKDIDLSRSLG
-4024 WFTSMFPVRLSPSPE
+4024 WFTSMFPVRLAPNPE

-4067 HMSGEQMADTLG
+4067 YMSGEPLAATLG

-4135 LALRCVFSKR
+4135 LALRCIFSTR
-4145 RYRAETVERLMREYQ
+4145 RYRAETVEGLMRAYQ
-4160 AELETLIEHCV
+4160 EELEALIEHCV
-4171 EQAA
+4171 AQAA